1 MPPIVKM
8 RRLSDEALGAPG
20 RSGLPLPQYQTAG
33 AAAFDLAAALAE
45 DEIVSVLPHQ
55 VVLIHTGFSMEIPV
69 GYEGQIR
76 ARSGISVKHQIIPI
90 NAPGTIDSDY
100 VQGPVIV
107 ALYNAGLEPYQVTR
121 GMRIAQ
127 MVIAPAEQAVIQEAF
142 DAPPETARGAGG
154 FGSTGT

>member
-45 DEIVSVLPHQ
+45 DESVTILPQ
-55 VVLIHTGFSMEIPV
+55 RVVLIHTGFSMEIPV

-90 NAPGTIDSDY
+90 NGPGTIDSDFS
-100 VQGPVIV
+100 GPVMV

-154 FGSTGT
+154 FGSTGA

>member
-8 RRLSDEALGAPG
+8 RRLSDEALEAPG

-45 DEIVSVLPHQ
+45 DEIVTIIPQ
-55 VVLIHTGFSMEIPV
+55 RVVLIHTGFSMEIPV

-90 NAPGTIDSDY
+90 NGPGTIDSDFS
-100 VQGPVIV
+100 GPVRV

-154 FGSTGT
+154 FGSTGA

>member
-1 MPPIVKM
+1 M

-45 DEIVSVLPHQ
+45 DEIVTILPQQ

-90 NAPGTIDSDY
+90 NGPGTIDSDFS
-100 VQGPVIV
+100 GPVMV

-154 FGSTGT
+154 FGSTGA